1 MNGIETR
8 FKIGNKEAE
17 KWTFEEVEKLFEKMY
32 DLALTDS
39 SILSFQGA
47 CLAVNY
53 RSSHVDYFIKKF
65 PVFEN
70 TKKDIQNVIVNR
82 VNEGALKGTLV
93 STPAIFRMKQLGEVD
108 ESSYNMK
115 NNGGSFETTVSQLS
129 TDELVKRAEAL
140 KVIESQKT
148 NE

>member
-17 KWTFEEVEKLFEKMY
+17 KWTFEEVEKLFEQMY
-32 DLALTDS
+32 ELALSDPT
-39 SILSFQGA
+39 ILCFQGA

-70 TKKDIQNVIVNR
+70 TKKDIQNVIIDR
-82 VNEGALKGTLV
+82 VNKGALLGDLV

-108 ESSYNMK
+108 ESTTNMK
-115 NNGGSFETTVSQLS
+115 NNGGSFDAPTVVFKKY
-129 TDELVKRAEAL
+129 DGG
-140 KVIESQKT
+140 
-148 NE
+148 

>member
-39 SILSFQGA
+39 SILCFQGA

-108 ESSYNMK
+108 ESNYNMK